1 MRKFDI
7 YRKKLDYVTC
17 ESKYGCDLSRN
28 TLRKMCIFCD
38 MCKPIIV
45 NERRMQLLRILPID
59 MSSQVS
65 YAVFIPEFREV
76 IQKRIDTIKVW
87 FTEEL
92 FGDPLVLTDNIF
104 LKFVI
109 HE

>member
-1 MRKFDI
+1 
-7 YRKKLDYVTC
+7 
-17 ESKYGCDLSRN
+17 
-28 TLRKMCIFCD
+28 
-38 MCKPIIV
+38 
-45 NERRMQLLRILPID
+45 MQLLRILPID

-65 YAVFIPEFREV
+65 YAVFMPEFREI

-92 FGDPLVLTDNIF
+92 FGEPLVLTDNIF